1 MFTTEI
7 SKIEAWATLKGVETS
22 ATGFVIGVTVTADAL
37 PLAEKEIDVAGV
49 LAPAARATEVDAGRT
64 ATTREFGT
72 FPVQRFPP

>member
-7 SKIEAWATLKGVETS
+7 SKIEAWATLKGVDAS

-37 PLAEKEIDVAGV
+37 PLAEKESEVAGV
-49 LAPAARATEVDAGRT
+49 LAPAARVADVDEGKT
-64 ATTREFGT
+64 ATTRELGT